1 MASDDLLL
9 LRGQEI
15 AALLIGR
22 ESEIVDAVDRAYA
35 AHGRG
40 NSALPN
46 STFLRFPDDARNRII
61 ALPAYLGEDFA
72 TAGIKWISSFPGNH
86 GLLIDRASA
95 VIILNSITTGRPES
109 ILEGSVISAKR
120 TAASAAL
127 AARVLGSGEQ
137 TAVGLIGC
145 GLINY
150 EIARFLLSTV
160 PGITRFVVFDL
171 KPEKAHCFCEKLGEL
186 SSGLAFAV
194 AKSSTAVLE
203 QTKLVSIATT
213 AAVPH
218 ISDLSMCA
226 EGTLILNVS
235 LRDLSAETI
244 LRADNIVDDIDHVCR
259 AQTSIHLAEQSA
271 GHRRFV
277 RGALFD
283 VTSRRIAPRL
293 PSPGVCV
300 FSPFGLGV
308 LDLAVSRLVCVLARA
323 SGTGMSIPGFFP
335 ESFMAARMDAVGS
348 SR

>member
-194 AKSSTAVLE
+194 AKSSPRYWS
-203 QTKLVSIATT
+203 KRN
-213 AAVPH
+213 
-218 ISDLSMCA
+218 LS
-226 EGTLILNVS
+226 L
-235 LRDLSAETI
+235 LR
-244 LRADNIVDDIDHVCR
+244 R
-259 AQTSIHLAEQSA
+259 Q
-271 GHRRFV
+271 RRSHTF
-277 RGALFD
+277 
-283 VTSRRIAPRL
+283 RI
-293 PSPGVCV
+293 
-300 FSPFGLGV
+300 
-308 LDLAVSRLVCVLARA
+308 
-323 SGTGMSIPGFFP
+323 
-335 ESFMAARMDAVGS
+335 
-348 SR
+348 